1 VKFIIEN
8 WGLIILSLVSGGLLL
23 WPILAKQGGA
33 TLDSLAA
40 TRLMNDGAIVLD
52 VRDSN
57 EFAGGHLPN
66 AKNIPV
72 TDLNKRMTELPSG
85 KAVLLV
91 CATGQRSSRAVGTLR
106 KAGRDQ
112 VFALSGGLGAWRQA
126 GLPVVK

>member
-1 VKFIIEN
+1 MKFIIEN

-91 CATGQRSSRAVGTLR
+91 CATGQRSSKAVGTLR